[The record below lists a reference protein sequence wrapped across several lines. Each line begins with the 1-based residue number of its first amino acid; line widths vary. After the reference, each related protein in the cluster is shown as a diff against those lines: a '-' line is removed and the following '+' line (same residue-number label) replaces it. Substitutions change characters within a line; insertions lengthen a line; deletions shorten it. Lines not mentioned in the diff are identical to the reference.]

1 MLFFRAF
8 FIYQVGV
15 ISAFI
20 APFLYSVGI
29 VLVVMITIFT
39 TVYLIIHTAYRALL
53 GFLDFFLYKRSEQGG
68 QMGCLPRKLI
78 KLMEVENES

>member
-29 VLVVMITIFT
+29 VLVVTITIFT

-53 GFLDFFLYKRSEQGG
+53 GFLDFFY
-68 QMGCLPRKLI
+68 I
-78 KLMEVENES
+78 KEANKAGRWAACQENL